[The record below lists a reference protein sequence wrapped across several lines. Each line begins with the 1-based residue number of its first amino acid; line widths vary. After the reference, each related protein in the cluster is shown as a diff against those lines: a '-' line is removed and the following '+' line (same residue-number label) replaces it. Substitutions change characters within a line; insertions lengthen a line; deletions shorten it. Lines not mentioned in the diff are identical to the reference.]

1 MSKSSK
7 KTKDIDAVDED
18 GWTALH
24 HAALNGDV
32 SEVERLLA
40 AGAKIDARTTEQYFA
55 RDSTPL
61 ILATRYQKFAVLQLL
76 LDRGAD
82 IEARDNEGYG
92 NENSYVRSNIL
103 SRRWSSLFHAVDDG
117 PLKNID
123 HLIWKGANV
132 NNTDTVGYEH

>member
-7 KTKDIDAVDED
+7 KTKDIDAVDE
-18 GWTALH
+18 GGLTALH

-92 NENSYVRSNIL
+92 NENSYVRSNNDWL
-103 SRRWSSLFHAVDDG
+103 AGGRRCATWRISDYCIISFGKVQ
-117 PLKNID
+117 
-123 HLIWKGANV
+123 
-132 NNTDTVGYEH
+132 T